1 MKTLTYLPVAFMLS
15 LPVTAQ
21 ERVVITFADGTTR
34 SVNFDKVLELPGT
47 EPAPEVPAPVVAVP
61 VATSVSAT
69 TGDTGVVAET
79 SIAPVIGQDESRT
92 VIGQDAGS
100 PVIGDAPET
109 RVTVG
114 ITEPAPPRPPAPP
127 TPTPTPKITEMSF
140 PGMNFETNKYTITSD
155 GMKRVA
161 YVAQIMVKNQD
172 LRIMVTGHTDNVG
185 SEEDNLILSQNR
197 AKSFSNALSNRYGID
212 PQRITWHGVGE
223 SEPSHLN
230 STEEGRYANRRIVI
244 TPLDGA

>member
-1 MKTLTYLPVAFMLS
+1 MKTLTYLPVALMLS
-15 LPVTAQ
+15 FPVTAQ
-21 ERVVITFADGTTR
+21 ERVVITFADGTTK
-34 SVNFDKVLELPGT
+34 SVNFDEVLELPGA
-47 EPAPEVPAPVVAVP
+47 EPALTVPAPVVAGP
-61 VATSVSAT
+61 VAPSVSVT
-69 TGDTGVVAET
+69 TGDTGVVANI
-79 SIAPVIGQDESRT
+79 SIAPVIGQDGSTT

-100 PVIGDAPET
+100 PVSGDAPET

-114 ITEPAPPRPPAPP
+114 ITEPAPPKPPAPAP
-127 TPTPTPKITEMSF
+127 APPTPKITEMSF
-140 PGMNFETNKYTITSD
+140 PGMNFETNKYTITFD

-161 YVAQIMVKNQD
+161 YVAQIMFKYQD

-185 SEEDNLILSQNR
+185 SEEENLILSQNR

-223 SEPSHLN
+223 SEPSHPN